1 MPFLTGGPQLGAW
14 LVVLAGNCK
23 GRGKGSI
30 INIMGCPMFERK
42 EETQRPLEYPF
53 ESLYRPWS
61 WVLSIFNNVAIFAIL
76 FLLVY
81 ALFRRA
87 RSRGKRKT
95 LYRKVAVNE
104 QEEGSKVRALVT
116 GGSGCL
122 GRELVRS
129 LLEDGGYTVYSM
141 DLTIPDEAK
150 RHPAVAAY
158 LQLDMQDTEELE
170 IALRDV
176 TPEVVFHVAGLLPK
190 LGIKNSAMY
199 AVNETG
205 TKNIVNACK
214 EVGVKRLL
222 YTSTT
227 DVVMSRDP
235 SQILDRAD
243 ETTPY
248 PSDPLDAYT
257 GSKMNAEKAVVYAN
271 DESLFTCCLRPSP
284 VAAVDA
290 VMCHPLLTDEA
301 GYIDGGMN
309 EMTIVPIGACARGHI
324 LAEKKLREG
333 ASSIAA
339 GRVYNLCGDDVFKTR
354 DFMSYSLEKDSNT
367 TIWGHPKP
375 RSYPKWLV
383 TIAAAVN
390 QSLHYLTG
398 LSFSP
403 YLTLANIGFIT
414 RSYTFSNSRAHKELG
429 WETLPSWKKI
439 VEELVEEHRNKKD
452 I

>member
-1 MPFLTGGPQLGAW
+1 
-14 LVVLAGNCK
+14 
-23 GRGKGSI
+23 
-30 INIMGCPMFERK
+30 MFERK
-42 EETQRPLEYPF
+42 QETQRPLEYPF

-61 WVLSIFNNVAIFAIL
+61 WVLSCFNNIAIFAVL

-95 LYRKVAVNE
+95 MYRKVVVKQE
-104 QEEGSKVRALVT
+104 EEGSGKVRALVT

-122 GRELVRS
+122 GGELVRC
-129 LLEDGGYTVYSM
+129 LIQDGGYTVYSM
-141 DLTIPDEAK
+141 DLTIPDESK
-150 RHPAVAAY
+150 RHPAVTAY
-158 LQLDMQDTEELE
+158 LQLNILDTEELE
-170 IALRDV
+170 IALRDIA
-176 TPEVVFHVAGLLPK
+176 PEVVFHVAGLIPK
-190 LGIKNSAMY
+190 LGIKDSALY

-205 TKNIVNACK
+205 TVNIINACK
-214 EVGVKRLL
+214 LVEVKRLL

-235 SQILDRAD
+235 GQVLDYAD

-248 PSDPLDAYT
+248 PSVPLDAYT
-257 GSKMNAEKAVVYAN
+257 GSKMNAEKAVVKAN
-271 DESLFTCCLRPSP
+271 NESLLTCCLRPSP

-290 VMCHPLLTDEA
+290 VMCHPLLTEEA
-301 GYIDGGMN
+301 GYIDDGTN

-324 LAEKKLREG
+324 LAEKKLRKG
-333 ASSIAA
+333 VSSIAA

-354 DFMSYSLEKDSNT
+354 DFMSYSLEKDSDK

-375 RSYPKWLV
+375 RSYPKWLITV
-383 TIAAAVN
+383 AAAVN
-390 QSLHYLTG
+390 QSLYYLTG

-429 WETLPSWKKI
+429 WETLPGWKKI
-439 VEELVEEHRNKKD
+439 VEDLVQEHRSKKD

>member
-1 MPFLTGGPQLGAW
+1 
-14 LVVLAGNCK
+14 
-23 GRGKGSI
+23 
-30 INIMGCPMFERK
+30 MFERK
-42 EETQRPLEYPF
+42 QETQRPLEYPF

-61 WVLSIFNNVAIFAIL
+61 WVLSCFNNIAIFAVL

-95 LYRKVAVNE
+95 MYRKVVVNQE
-104 QEEGSKVRALVT
+104 EEGSGKVRALVT

-122 GRELVRS
+122 GGELVRC
-129 LLEDGGYTVYSM
+129 LIQDGGYTVYSM
-141 DLTIPDEAK
+141 DLTIPDKSK

-158 LQLDMQDTEELE
+158 LQLNILDTEELE

-176 TPEVVFHVAGLLPK
+176 APEVVFHVAGLIPK
-190 LGIKNSAMY
+190 LGIKDSALY

-205 TKNIVNACK
+205 TVNIINACK
-214 EVGVKRLL
+214 LVEVKRLL

-235 SQILDRAD
+235 GQVLDHAD

-248 PSDPLDAYT
+248 PSVPLDAYT
-257 GSKMNAEKAVVYAN
+257 GSKMNAEKAVVKAN
-271 DESLFTCCLRPSP
+271 DESLLTCCLRPSP

-290 VMCHPLLTDEA
+290 VMCHPLLTEEA
-301 GYIDGGMN
+301 GYIDDGTN

-324 LAEKKLREG
+324 LAEKKLRKG
-333 ASSIAA
+333 VSSIAA

-354 DFMSYSLEKDSNT
+354 DFMSYSLEKDSDK

-375 RSYPKWLV
+375 RSYPKWLITV
-383 TIAAAVN
+383 VAAVN
-390 QSLHYLTG
+390 QSLYYLTG

-414 RSYTFSNSRAHKELG
+414 RSYNFSNSRAHEELG
-429 WETLPSWKKI
+429 WETLPGWRKI
-439 VEELVEEHRNKKD
+439 VEDLVQEHRSKKD
-452 I
+452 N